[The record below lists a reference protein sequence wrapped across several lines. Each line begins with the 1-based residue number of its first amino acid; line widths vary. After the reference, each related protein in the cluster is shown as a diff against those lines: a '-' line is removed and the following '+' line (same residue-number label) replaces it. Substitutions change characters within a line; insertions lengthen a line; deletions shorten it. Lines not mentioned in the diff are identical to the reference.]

1 MTYLWPSDDYVRK
14 VFNTTESGIG
24 IRTIVLIV
32 VSIIEAIYSFDLKTR
47 YLFFPM
53 FNPEN
58 QLNSDT
64 IALRSRR
71 SEIHKH
77 METWPKDY

>member
-1 MTYLWPSDDYVRK
+1 MTPYTSSYTMTYLWPSDDYVRE
-14 VFNTTESGIG
+14 VFNTTESGVG

-32 VSIIEAIYSFDLKTR
+32 VSIMPFIEAIYSFDLKTR

-58 QLNSDT
+58 QLKFDT
-64 IALRSRR
+64 IALRS
-71 SEIHKH
+71 
-77 METWPKDY
+77 